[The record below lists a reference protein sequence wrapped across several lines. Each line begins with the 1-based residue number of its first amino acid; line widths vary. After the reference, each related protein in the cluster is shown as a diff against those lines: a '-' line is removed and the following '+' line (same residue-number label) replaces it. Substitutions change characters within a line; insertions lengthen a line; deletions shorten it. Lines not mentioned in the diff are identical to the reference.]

1 MQQLRQKK
9 DKIGIEGEQIACKY
23 LTKNQYVILARN
35 WRYRHLEIDIIALK
49 NNTIHIIEVKT
60 RSSLDFER
68 PQDAVTLKKQ
78 KFLVTAA
85 NAFLETQNF
94 NGEIQFDIISV
105 LLQNGK
111 ETITYIPDAFYP
123 KCN

>member
-9 DKIGIEGEQIACKY
+9 DRIGVEGEQIACKY
-23 LTKNQYVILARN
+23 LIQNKYVILAKN

-49 NNTIHIIEVKT
+49 DNVLHIIEVKT
-60 RSSLDFER
+60 RTSLNFER
-68 PQDAVTLKKQ
+68 PQDAVTVKKQ
-78 KFLVTAA
+78 KFLVTAT

-123 KCN
+123 MCN